1 MSERKQWTVLV
12 WIAGDNDLDE
22 FGLTDIGEMKRV
34 GSTGDVDVLVQFDR
48 ARDRQTGAEP
58 QTRRYHLKRD
68 TTLEED
74 LVQELGETNTGD
86 PAVATD
92 FFTWG
97 IDNYPS
103 EKVLAILWN
112 HGSGID
118 ETDVYRAARTRGLSV
133 ERRSAAGDSRVPRER
148 ARRIA
153 SSLFRRSLFS
163 TTVEDAVESRA
174 IAYDDSSRDFLDNV
188 ELRQVLE
195 QVRERTGRS
204 IDVLGFDACLMN
216 MIEVAYELRDLA
228 GFIVGS
234 EETEPGDG
242 WPYDAVV
249 GTLAETPEASPKEVA
264 ATLVERYLDSYT
276 GDTGIT
282 QSAFDLSRADAAAGA
297 IDNLASA
304 CIASLDTDEGFAA
317 ISKAVKNAQRFYLKD
332 FADLGDFCDRLGT
345 AADLADPARA
355 VQAALT
361 GEQGLV
367 AASGHKGSGVE
378 RATGAAVY
386 LPIVGDV
393 TVAYDRLAFADRTH
407 WDELLAAYKNAGA

>member
-34 GSTGDVDVLVQFDR
+34 GSTDDVDVLVQFDR
-48 ARDRQTGAEP
+48 ARDQQSGAAP

-68 TTLEED
+68 TNLEDD

-92 FFTWG
+92 FFAWG
-97 IDNYPS
+97 MDRCPS

-118 ETDVYRAARTRGLSV
+118 ETDVYDRARDRGLSV
-133 ERRSAAGDSRVPRER
+133 ERRSTPGDSRVPRER

-174 IAYDDSSRDFLDNV
+174 IAYDDTSRDFLDNL

-195 QVRERTGRS
+195 QVKERTGRS

-216 MIEVAYELRDLA
+216 MIEVAYELRDHA

-249 GTLAETPEASPKEVA
+249 GTLADTPEASPKEVA
-264 ATLVERYLDSYT
+264 ATLVQRYLDSYT

-282 QSAFDLSRADAAAGA
+282 QSAFDLSKADAAAEAVDG
-297 IDNLASA
+297 LATA
-304 CIASLDTDEGFAA
+304 CIAALDTDAGFAA

-332 FADLGDFCDRLGT
+332 FADLGDFCDRVG
-345 AADLADPARA
+345 AEADLADPARA

-361 GEQGLV
+361 GEEGLV

-378 RATGAAVY
+378 RASGAAVY

-393 TVAYDRLAFADRTH
+393 TVAYDRLAFAERTH
-407 WDELLAAYKNAGA
+407 WDELLAAYKER